1 MKKQP
6 TPMAQLT
13 EQALDAM
20 LQSANIPA
28 PYDGLIPKISPW
40 RQSMKLLV
48 WGMMFTSI
56 KLEFWNL
63 HYILPALG
71 AILFLLALL
80 PLRRESG
87 WFRLAFW
94 GSIGQ
99 FLHTA
104 ITLFLQGTIWH
115 NRFMDT
121 ALGTILNVSAW
132 FFFFAIY
139 FAPLLGLAHLSRK
152 SGCPPPNKRL
162 VGFMLLSMG
171 AYFYMGLAAALPSF
185 LPLLA
190 FAVYFYL
197 LLRLLRQ
204 AFREMDQVGYLI
216 QSRPARLSALP
227 LGVLLAGFLIGC
239 TAVSMTVGQSYPMDW
254 QPTDL
259 RQEHQEQEALMA
271 ELVAL
276 GMPEHILAD
285 LTAEDVSSLAGAKEI
300 SVGQTDFV
308 LSPQG
313 QLQRTTPSLPNPDL
327 TLSIIAVSFTDPS
340 KHVQMLY
347 HFHWLTNTEW
357 GHTAAITVSDN
368 FLVSE
373 EFPFRGR
380 VLYEQNTQTYSSAYY
395 NDFIVQTNPVATFS
409 GIHILAA
416 TFSPPEQYMQ
426 LRGYLLVSAEDFSTA
441 WTVPGNMRCY
451 FRTDKKTF
459 PAPDVI
465 TAAKN
470 IFSFGDS
477 NRGFHLV
484 QAYFAFNME

>member
-115 NRFMDT
+115 IRFMDT
-121 ALGTILNVSAW
+121 ALGTVLNVSVW

-204 AFREMDQVGYLI
+204 AFREMDQVDYLI
-216 QSRPARLSALP
+216 QSRPAKLSARP
-227 LGVLLAGFLIGC
+227 LGILLASFLIIC
-239 TAVSMTVGQSYPMDW
+239 TAVGMTVGQSYPMDW
-254 QPTDL
+254 QPVDL
-259 RQEHQEQEALMA
+259 RQEHQGQEDLMA
-271 ELVAL
+271 ELISK
-276 GMPEHILAD
+276 GMPEHILMD
-285 LTAEDVSSLAGAKEI
+285 LTAEDVASLAGATE
-300 SVGQTDFV
+300 FLV
-308 LSPQG
+308 LEDSDSHFAQG
-313 QLQRTTPSLPNPDL
+313 QYTPNGARLLVTYLHIGFEPADG
-327 TLSIIAVSFTDPS
+327 VFRW
-340 KHVQMLY
+340 KWLY
-347 HFHWLTNTEW
+347 HFRWEGDPGLRK
-357 GHTAAITVSDN
+357 TAYFKGSSKHSVSPN
-368 FLVSE
+368 VL
-373 EFPFRGR
+373 PTGR
-380 VLYEQNTQTYSSAYY
+380 VLYEDAGITYAGNYFD
-395 NDFIVQTNPVATFS
+395 NDDNSTDF
-409 GIHILAA
+409 GYAA
-416 TFSPPEQYMQ
+416 AFSPPQNG
-426 LRGYLLVSAEDFSTA
+426 LAHRGYLLFEDTCSNRIYATNGIA
-441 WTVPGNMRCY
+441 TLIYQDNTPQYPCM
-451 FRTDKKTF
+451 
-459 PAPDVI
+459 
-465 TAAKN
+465 TAAE
-470 IFSFGDS
+470 ISRQSFLFG
-477 NRGFHLV
+477 NPEGFYLFQSGFFGKHTPW
-484 QAYFAFNME
+484 F

>member
-121 ALGTILNVSAW
+121 ALGTVLNVSVW

-204 AFREMDQVGYLI
+204 AFREMDQVDYLI
-216 QSRPARLSALP
+216 QSRPAKLSARP
-227 LGVLLAGFLIGC
+227 LGILLASFLIIC
-239 TAVSMTVGQSYPMDW
+239 TAVGMTVGQSYPMDW
-254 QPTDL
+254 QPVDL
-259 RQEHQEQEALMA
+259 RQEHQGQEDLMA
-271 ELVAL
+271 ELISK
-276 GMPEHILAD
+276 GMPEHILMD
-285 LTAEDVSSLAGAKEI
+285 LTAEDVASLAGATE
-300 SVGQTDFV
+300 FLV
-308 LSPQG
+308 LEDPDSHFAQG
-313 QLQRTTPSLPNPDL
+313 QHTPNGARLLVTYLHIGFETADG
-327 TLSIIAVSFTDPS
+327 VFRW
-340 KHVQMLY
+340 KWLY
-347 HFHWLTNTEW
+347 HFRWEGDPGLRK
-357 GHTAAITVSDN
+357 TAYFKGSSTHSVSPN
-368 FLVSE
+368 VLST
-373 EFPFRGR
+373 GR
-380 VLYEQNTQTYSSAYY
+380 ILYEDAGITYAGNYFG
-395 NDFIVQTNPVATFS
+395 NDHTSTDS
-409 GIHILAA
+409 GYAA
-416 TFSPPEQYMQ
+416 TFSPPQNG
-426 LRGYLLVSAEDFSTA
+426 LAHRGYLFFEDTCDNRIYA
-441 WTVPGNMRCY
+441 INGIATLIYQDNTPRYPCV
-451 FRTDKKTF
+451 
-459 PAPDVI
+459 
-465 TAAKN
+465 TAAE
-470 IFSFGDS
+470 ISRQSFLFG
-477 NRGFHLV
+477 NPEGFYRFQSGFFGKHTPW
-484 QAYFAFNME
+484 F